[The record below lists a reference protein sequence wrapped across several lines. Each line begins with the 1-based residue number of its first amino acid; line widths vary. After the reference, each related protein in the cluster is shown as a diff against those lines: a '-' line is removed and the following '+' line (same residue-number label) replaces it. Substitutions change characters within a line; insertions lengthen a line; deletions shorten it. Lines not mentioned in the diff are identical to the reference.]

1 MDYTTYPCLICDAD
15 LIELAEETL
24 ARCAFCGEM
33 QPVYYLCPNEHAVCD
48 DCQAAE
54 QPEVIRRVCAGTQ
67 ATDPI
72 AIANL
77 IMKHPGFV
85 MHGPYHHQL
94 VAPVALTALANLG
107 HIDFRPQRLE
117 AVMRRTADIPLGV
130 CGTRGA
136 CGAAEGVGA
145 VLSVLTGA
153 SYLKDAERSLALR
166 GTAEALLAV
175 AAAGGPRCCKQ
186 SVYLAIET
194 LSRLLAAELELELP
208 VAVRC
213 DFWES
218 NPECKG
224 PRCSYYPAEE
234 AMRKIEEDK

>member
-1 MDYTTYPCLICDAD
+1 MTYPCLICGAD
-15 LIELAEETL
+15 LIELADETP
-24 ARCAFCGEM
+24 ARCSYCGQT
-33 QPVYYLCPNEHAVCD
+33 QPVYYVCPNGHAVCD
-48 DCQAAE
+48 DCQAAA

-67 ATDPI
+67 ETDPI

-77 IMKHPGFV
+77 IMGHPAFV

-94 VAPVALTALANLG
+94 VAPVALTALANRG
-107 HIDFRPQRLE
+107 AIEFRPQRLE

-136 CGAAEGVGA
+136 CGAAEGVGV

-153 SYLKDAERSLALR
+153 SYLKDSERSLALR
-166 GTAEALLAV
+166 GTAEAMLAV

-186 SVYLAIET
+186 SVYLAFET
-194 LSRLLAAELELELP
+194 LSRLLAMELGLDLP
-208 VAVRC
+208 VTVRC
-213 DFWES
+213 AFTAS

-224 PRCSYYPAEE
+224 PRCEYYQVGLLSA
-234 AMRKIEEDK
+234 D